1 LHLTGYYRPED
12 ADIDRAAE
20 AKGLVRFCANNTG
33 NEPEDQLWGEAICI
47 SDGTL
52 TQAGS
57 NTGVPEVRLLV
68 PGSPALAMPDNN
80 LFRCGRHP
88 PPGPATGPGDGMR

>member
-33 NEPEDQLWGEAICI
+33 NEPEDQLGARP
-47 SDGTL
+47 S
-52 TQAGS
+52 AS
-57 NTGVPEVRLLV
+57 
-68 PGSPALAMPDNN
+68 
-80 LFRCGRHP
+80 
-88 PPGPATGPGDGMR
+88 ATAP